1 MATNVKYRRDA
12 ISIMRDGIKSKY
24 PKSSEC
30 RICGTDENLEFH
42 HYHTVALLVKNY
54 AAENQLDFNNE
65 EVVLENRTAFY
76 DKYMHEL
83 VEHAVTLCHDHHV
96 QLHKVYT
103 KEPPLF
109 TANKQEAWVEKQR
122 IKHLGSEDSQSLPSI
137 FQVDEDQLRD
147 KSFSTNQSRKGKT
160 KIDSMGL
167 LDFRVPAPELSEL
180 RA

>member
-1 MATNVKYRRDA
+1 MATNVKYKRDA
-12 ISIMRDGIKSKY
+12 ISIMRDGIKSRY
-24 PKSSEC
+24 PKASEC

-65 EVVLENRTAFY
+65 DVVLEHREAFY
-76 DKYMHEL
+76 EKYMHEL

-96 QLHKVYT
+96 GLHKIYT

-109 TANKQEAWVEKQR
+109 TANKQEVWVERQR
-122 IKHLGSEDSQSLPSI
+122 IKHLGGEDRQGQM
-137 FQVDEDQLRD
+137 FRVGEDQPKPPTL
-147 KSFSTNQSRKGKT
+147 NQSRT
-160 KIDSMGL
+160 ISNSNINSMSL

-180 RA
+180 LV